1 MKTLKDVKVGAARID
16 SLVKE
21 YELNVMQRAQMD
33 AEKEQYVRQRS
44 ARIIG
49 GIAVG
54 AVLLSIFFLIII
66 WRDITRSN
74 RYRRELE
81 EANRRAE
88 ELLNA
93 REKLMLAITHDF
105 KAPLGSIMGY
115 TDLLACLTNDER

>member
-1 MKTLKDVKVGAARID
+1 MMR
-16 SLVKE
+16 
-21 YELNVMQRAQMD
+21 RR
-33 AEKEQYVRQRS
+33 QYVRQRS

-54 AVLLSIFFLIII
+54 AVLAFHLFLIII

-81 EANRRAE
+81 ERTAAE

-93 REKLMLAITHDF
+93 REKLMLAITHDL
-105 KAPLGSIMGY
+105 KHHWLYYGIYRSAGTP
-115 TDLLACLTNDER
+115 TNDERQRFISIT